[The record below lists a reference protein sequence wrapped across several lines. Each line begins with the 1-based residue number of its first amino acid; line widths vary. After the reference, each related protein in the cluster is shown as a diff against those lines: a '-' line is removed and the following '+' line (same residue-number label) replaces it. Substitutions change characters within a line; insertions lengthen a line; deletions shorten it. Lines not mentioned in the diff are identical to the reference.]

1 MARFFSASP
10 ADQRLLPEGRLS
22 GPMPWVIAIMMFLT
36 VLAAAAGIA
45 LSAAASDMGQALAGR
60 VTVQIPEPQPALR
73 EAQSERIVSE
83 LRQLAVVD
91 QIRPVPE
98 TEIVAL
104 LEPWLGKDGLEA
116 DLPLPA
122 MIDVTLERS
131 GPRDLDLIRRA
142 VTAIAPSARVDSN
155 AQWLGPLSSLIT
167 SLQWLAAALVLLMA
181 IAMSAAVVLSAR
193 AALNTHRPTIDIMHL
208 LGATDVQLARLFQR
222 RIALDALFG
231 GTIGLLAALV
241 VLALIGARI
250 SAIGSDLLAGAHIGL
265 IGWLVIGALPLL
277 GAALSTLAAR
287 FTVLR
292 ALRRAL

>member
-1 MARFFSASP
+1 MARFFTVSP

-45 LSAAASDMGQALAGR
+45 LAAAASDMGAALSGR
-60 VTVQIPEPQPALR
+60 VTVQIPEPQAALR
-73 EAQSERIVSE
+73 ESQSARIVTE
-83 LRQLAVVD
+83 LRQLAVVED
-91 QIRPVPE
+91 VRPVPE

-122 MIDVTLERS
+122 MIDLTLERA

-142 VTAIAPSARVDSN
+142 VTAIAPNARVDSN

-167 SLQWLAAALVLLMA
+167 SLQWLAAALVILMT
-181 IAMSAAVVLSAR
+181 IATSAAVVLSVR
-193 AALNTHRPTIDIMHL
+193 AALNTHRPTIDVMHL
-208 LGATDVQLARLFQR
+208 LGATDVQVARLFQR
-222 RIALDALFG
+222 RVALDALFG
-231 GTIGLLAALV
+231 GTIGLIAALIV
-241 VLALIGARI
+241 MVLIGNRI
-250 SAIGSDLLAGAHIGL
+250 SAIGSDMLGAAQ
-265 IGWLVIGALPLL
+265 IGWLGWLIIVSLPIIGALV
-277 GAALSTLAAR
+277 STFAAR
-287 FTVLR
+287 ITVLG

>member
-45 LSAAASDMGQALAGR
+45 LSAAASDMGDALAGR

-73 EAQSERIVSE
+73 EAQSARIVSE
-83 LRQLAVVD
+83 LRQLAVVED
-91 QIRPVPE
+91 IRAVPE
-98 TEIVAL
+98 TEVVAL
-104 LEPWLGKDGLEA
+104 LEPWLGRDGLEA

-122 MIDVTLERS
+122 MIDVTLERT
-131 GPRDLDLIRRA
+131 GPRDLDLVRRA

-241 VLALIGARI
+241 VLALIGTRI
-250 SAIGSDLLAGAHIGL
+250 SAIGSDLLGGAHIGL
-265 IGWLVIGALPLL
+265 IGWLMIGSLPLI